1 MKELLVN
8 FDFQLYVCLWNIL
21 EIHWCLLLTSFS
33 ELAWTIPTETPLGTS
48 HISLRSM
55 PPRHWGQC
63 LQGIEV
69 NAAKALRSMPPRH
82 WGQCRQGIEVNAAKA
97 LMLMPT
103 WHWGQCRNG
112 IEFNA
117 YINIRSKPTIN
128 MSTQKIKIVPKLPSS
143 THLTHMMHY
152 QTSAKYCQ
160 EGLCIYIFCFPWD
173 CLRV

>member
-21 EIHWCLLLTSFS
+21 EIHWCLLITSFS

-69 NAAKALRSMPPRH
+69 NAAKALKSMPPRH
-82 WGQCRQGIEVNAAKA
+82 WSQCHQGIEVNAPQALKSMPPRQWSQCRQFFEVNAAKA
-97 LMLMPT
+97 F
-103 WHWGQCRNG
+103 
-112 IEFNA
+112 EANA
-117 YINIRSKPTIN
+117 DMALTSINIHQKPTIDK
-128 MSTQKIKIVPKLPSS
+128 SSQKRKLLPTSLVQ
-143 THLTHMMHY
+143 LT
-152 QTSAKYCQ
+152 
-160 EGLCIYIFCFPWD
+160 
-173 CLRV
+173 